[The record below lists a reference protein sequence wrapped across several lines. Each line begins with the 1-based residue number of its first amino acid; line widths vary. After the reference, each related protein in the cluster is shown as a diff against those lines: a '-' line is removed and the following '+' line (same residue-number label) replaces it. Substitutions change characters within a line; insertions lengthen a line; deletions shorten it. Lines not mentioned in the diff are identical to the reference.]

1 MDAVQRANSGHP
13 GMPMGMADVATV
25 LWTRYLKYDA
35 SAPDWPDRDR
45 FILSAGHGSMLLYSL
60 LYLSGTSLTLD
71 DLKNFRQLH
80 SPTAGHPE
88 YGEAPMIETT
98 TGPLGQGFANGVG
111 MAIAQK
117 FLQARFGTDLC
128 DHRIYTLAGDG
139 CLMEGVCYEAASLA
153 GHLRL
158 GNLICLYD
166 DNEITI
172 DGPTQLSWGEDRV
185 MRFEAMGW
193 HVQVIDGHDTD
204 QIAEAIE
211 AAQGEVRPSLICCR
225 TIIGC
230 GAPNLQGS
238 AKTHGAPLGAE
249 EIRLAKSGLG
259 MNPDVD
265 FAVPEEALS
274 AFRARDGVRRA
285 EREAWEARLEASD
298 KRDELGQ
305 WLASDMSDWL
315 AQVNWPKFDAGSKVA
330 TRAASGKAIA
340 AIAEAVP
347 SFVGGSADL
356 AGSNKTLIPDGGDI
370 VADDF
375 GLRNLHFGIR
385 EHAMASVCNGMALH
399 GGVAPYCATF
409 LVFHDYMRPAVRL
422 SALMKQPVIYVYTH
436 DSVFVG
442 EDGPTHQPIEHLM
455 AMRSIPGL
463 TVLRP
468 CDAVETV
475 EAWKLALKRRDGPT
489 ALVLTRQG
497 LPTVDRDNGP
507 HASLVERGGYVL
519 SDADN
524 PQVILIASGS
534 EVSVAVEAQEQLSAE
549 GIAARV
555 VNLASWSLFDAQDA
569 AWKASVLPAGVPRVS
584 VEAGRTQG
592 WEKYVGLEG
601 AMVGL
606 DRFGMSAPGAQ
617 VAAHLGLTAD
627 RVASAAKSVLA

>member
-1 MDAVQRANSGHP
+1 
-13 GMPMGMADVATV
+13 MPMGMADVATV
-25 LWTRYLKYDA
+25 LWTRYLKFDA

-60 LYLSGTSLTLD
+60 LYLSGTALTLD

-88 YGEAPMIETT
+88 FGEAPMIETT

-117 FLQARFGTDLC
+117 FLQARFGAELC

-185 MRFEAMGW
+185 MRFESMGW
-193 HVQVIDGHDTD
+193 HVQSIDGHDAD
-204 QIAEAIE
+204 QIASAIE
-211 AAQGEVRPSLICCR
+211 AAQEDVRPSLICCR
-225 TIIGC
+225 TIIGR
-230 GAPNLQGS
+230 GSPNLQGS
-238 AKTHGAPLGAE
+238 SKTHGAPLGAE
-249 EIRLAKSGLG
+249 EIRLAKEG
-259 MNPDVD
+259 MGMDPDVD
-265 FAVPEEALS
+265 FAVPEEALA
-274 AFRARDGVRRA
+274 AFRAGDADRTA
-285 EREAWEARLEASD
+285 AREAWESRLADSGRGAEFT
-298 KRDELGQ
+298 Q
-305 WLASDMSDWL
+305 WLDSDLSAWL
-315 AQVNWPKFDAGSKVA
+315 EKVNWPEFEAGSKIA
-330 TRAASGKAIA
+330 TRAASGKSIA
-340 AIAEAVP
+340 AIGAAIP

-356 AGSNKTLIPDGGDI
+356 AGSNKTMIPDGGDI
-370 VADDF
+370 TADDF

-436 DSVFVG
+436 DSIFVG

-463 TVLRP
+463 VVLRP

-497 LPTVDRDNGP
+497 LPTVDRSNGP
-507 HASLVERGGYVL
+507 HASLLERGGYVV
-519 SDADN
+519 SDAEN
-524 PQVILIASGS
+524 PQVVLIGTGS
-534 EVSVAVEAQEQLSAE
+534 ELAVAMEAQEQLAAQ

-555 VNLASWSLFDAQDA
+555 VNLPSWALFDAQDP
-569 AWKASVLPAGVPRVS
+569 AWKAEVLPAGVPRVS

-606 DRFGMSAPGAQ
+606 DRFGASAPGAE
-617 VAAHLGLTAD
+617 VAAHLGLTAE
-627 RVASAAKSVLA
+627 RVVAAAKSVVA